1 MSETRDTL
9 GKQGGCPLFPRP
21 YYYWKK

>member
-9 GKQGGCPLFPRP
+9 GKQGSCPLFPRP